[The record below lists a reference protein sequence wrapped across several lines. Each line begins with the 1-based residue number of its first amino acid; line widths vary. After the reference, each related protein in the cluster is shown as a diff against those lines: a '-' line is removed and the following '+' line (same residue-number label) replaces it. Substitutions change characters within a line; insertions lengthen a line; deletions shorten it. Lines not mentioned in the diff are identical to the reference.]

1 MSEFDG
7 RAFARSLS
15 TGPGVYLMR
24 DSADKVLYVGKARN
38 LRRRVASYFDRR
50 DKGSRINLMVRKAA
64 RMEVSLTRTE
74 AEALLL
80 ENEWIKAHR
89 PRFNINLR
97 DDKSYPWIRIDTRHA
112 FPRIGFYRGSRKE
125 AGDYFGPY
133 SSAGAVRESL
143 NQIYRLFGLRQCR
156 DTVYS
161 NRSRPCL
168 QYQINR
174 CSAPCVGYISEAEY
188 ARDLEAAR
196 EFLKGRDEAVIE
208 YLGERMQQASEA
220 LDFEKAASLRDHIQT
235 LQRVRSSQYVTDGAD
250 NLDVIALATG
260 NGHAAVQVVEFRQGR
275 NVGGRCFFPGNLGE
289 ELEPSEILDA
299 FIGQYYAE
307 RIPPAEILLSHEPS
321 QAALWSEALAR
332 RRESKV
338 RLSWK
343 LRGDRAQWIKMATTN
358 AEDALRRRVS
368 ERDLIGRGL
377 DALAELIELAEPPA
391 RLECFDISHSSGTET
406 VGSCVVFGPEGKMT
420 RNYRQFNINGIEPG
434 DDYAAMEQVLRRR
447 YGKLLAEGDDV
458 PDLVIIDGG
467 KGQVGRARKVFE
479 ELDLDA
485 IPILGVAKGPARKA
499 GLETFI
505 LGNREVRP
513 GPHHPASH
521 LVQQIRDEAHRF
533 AINAHRRR
541 RQKRAQASP
550 LEQVP
555 GIGPQRRQRL
565 LAHFGGLQGLR
576 KAGTDELARVP
587 GISAALA
594 ARIAEHLRST
604 GSS

>member
-24 DSADKVLYVGKARN
+24 DGAGNVLYVGKARN

-50 DKGSRINLMVRKAA
+50 DKGGRINLMVRRVAS
-64 RMEVSLTRTE
+64 MEVSLTRTE

-97 DDKSYPWIRIDTRHA
+97 DDKSYPWIRIDTRHE

-125 AGDYFGPY
+125 PGEYFGPY

-143 NQIYRLFGLRQCR
+143 SQIYRLFGLRQCR
-156 DTVYS
+156 DTVFS

-174 CSAPCVGYISEAEY
+174 CSAPCVGYISEADY
-188 ARDLEAAR
+188 ARDLDAAR

-208 YLGERMQQASEA
+208 YLGERMKEASEA
-220 LDFEKAASLRDHIQT
+220 LDFEKAATLRDHIQT

-260 NGHAAVQVVEFRQGR
+260 SGQAAVQVVEFRQGR
-275 NVGGRCFFPGNLGE
+275 NVGGRCFFPGNLAE
-289 ELEPSEILDA
+289 ELVPAEILDA
-299 FIGQYYAE
+299 FVGQYYAE
-307 RIPPAEILLSHEPS
+307 RLPPAEILLSHEPN
-321 QAALWSEALAR
+321 QAALWAEALTR

-343 LRGDRAQWIKMATTN
+343 LRGDRAQWIKLARTN

-377 DALAELIELAEPPA
+377 EALGELIGLAEPPA
-391 RLECFDISHSSGTET
+391 RLECFDISHISGTET
-406 VGSCVVFGPEGKMT
+406 VGSCVVFGPEGKASK
-420 RNYRQFNINGIEPG
+420 NYRQFNIEGIQPG

-447 YGKLLAEGDDV
+447 YGKLLADRDEV
-458 PDLVIIDGG
+458 PDLVVIDGG
-467 KGQVGRARKVFE
+467 RGQVSRARQVFD
-479 ELDLDA
+479 ELGLDA
-485 IPILGVAKGPARKA
+485 IPIMGVAKGPARKA

-505 LGNREVRP
+505 LGEREVRP

-533 AINAHRRR
+533 AISAHRRR

-555 GIGPQRRQRL
+555 GIGPQKRQKL

-594 ARIAEHLRST
+594 ARIAEHLQAAGES
-604 GSS
+604 